1 MATTP
6 RTTAPTGDPDLVDE
20 AAVSDLDDTDGVDPW
35 AGFTEIDRERGYRI
49 LTPEEGR
56 AAFDRAARKWMG
68 ISGEEFIRRWDAG
81 EYKEI
86 ADKDG
91 YRHIM
96 QLAGLIGFARQ
107 DD

>member
-1 MATTP
+1 MATT
-6 RTTAPTGDPDLVDE
+6 RNAPAPVEPEIGSEYEDGD
-20 AAVSDLDDTDGVDPW
+20 VDPW
-35 AGFTEIDRERGYRI
+35 EGFTPEERERGYRI

-56 AAFDRAARKWMG
+56 AQFDRAARRWMG
-68 ISGEEFIRRWDAG
+68 IGGEEFIRRWDAG
-81 EYKEI
+81 EYDAI

-91 YRHIM
+91 HRHIM

>member
-1 MATTP
+1 MTISPKTTP
-6 RTTAPTGDPDLVDE
+6 TAGAEVSDE
-20 AAVSDLDDTDGVDPW
+20 ALASDFDETDGVDPW
-35 AGFTEIDRERGYRI
+35 AGFSDVDRARGYRI

-56 AAFDRAARKWMG
+56 AAFDAAARKWMG